1 MSDSFK
7 VNVSQ
12 CSLVSEPVFI
22 VCLAEVKLME
32 FFGIGHLLIAN
43 HLGLGLGLVYRDLQQ
58 TVVADAVTNEGVDQ
72 ADQAR
77 VVI

>member
-22 VCLAEVKLME
+22 VCLAEVKLMG
-32 FFGIGHLLIAN
+32 FFGKGHLLRAN
-43 HLGLGLGLVYRDLQQ
+43 LLELGLGFVYRDLHE
-58 TVVADAVTNEGVDQ
+58 TVVADAVINEGVDQ

-77 VVI
+77 VVT

>member
-1 MSDSFK
+1 
-7 VNVSQ
+7 
-12 CSLVSEPVFI
+12 
-22 VCLAEVKLME
+22 ME